1 MAKKII
7 EISVDE
13 SLAENAQNIYKKL
26 GLDLDDAIKLFLN
39 QTLLS
44 NGLPFSLRLSPVEQT
59 KEPPLIP
66 TSAPESA
73 SSDQPA
79 PENADTPSEQSEPE
93 LSQSEHS
100 SPENADTPSGQ
111 SEPESSP
118 SHQPAPEK
126 TSIVDDEEENT
137 DAPNHLFDGWNK

>member
-79 PENADTPSEQSEPE
+79 PENADTPS
-93 LSQSEHS
+93 
-100 SPENADTPSGQ
+100 GQ